1 MMKLRT
7 RLPASFGQRC
17 RTLSDAA
24 RDVRAQ
30 ATREGD
36 DFEGWCLS
44 RLMRDADTDILLNAA
59 ELKYGI
65 WLRMNELHHA
75 K

>member
-1 MMKLRT
+1 MT
-7 RLPASFGQRC
+7 RVRAKRPASFGQRC
-17 RTLSDAA
+17 RRLGAA
-24 RDVRAQ
+24 AQDVRQQ

-44 RLMRDADTDILLNAA
+44 RLMRDADTDTLLNAA

-65 WLRMNELHHA
+65 WLQMNELHRA
-75 K
+75 R

>member
-1 MMKLRT
+1 MIKVRAK
-7 RLPASFGQRC
+7 RPASFGQRC
-17 RTLSDAA
+17 RTLGAAA
-24 RDVRAQ
+24 RDVRQQ

-44 RLMRDADTDILLNAA
+44 RLMRDADTDALLNAA
-59 ELKYGI
+59 ELKYGN
-65 WLRMNELHHA
+65 WLRVNESQRA

>member
-1 MMKLRT
+1 MKLRT

-17 RTLSDAA
+17 RTLSNAA
-24 RDVRAQ
+24 QDVRDQ
-30 ATREGD
+30 ATRQGD

-44 RLMRDADTDILLNAA
+44 RLMRDADTDVLLDAA

-65 WLRMNELHHA
+65 WLQMNGLQHA

>member
-1 MMKLRT
+1 MMKVRAK
-7 RLPASFGQRC
+7 LPASFGQRC
-17 RTLSDAA
+17 RTLGAA
-24 RDVRAQ
+24 AQDVRQQ

-44 RLMRDADTDILLNAA
+44 RLMRDADTDALLNAA

-65 WLRMNELHHA
+65 WLQLSELHRA
-75 K
+75 R